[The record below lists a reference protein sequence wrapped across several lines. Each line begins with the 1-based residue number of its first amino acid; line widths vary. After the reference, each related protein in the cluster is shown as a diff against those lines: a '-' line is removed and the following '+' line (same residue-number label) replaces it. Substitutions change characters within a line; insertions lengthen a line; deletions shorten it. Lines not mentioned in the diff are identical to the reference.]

1 MKRYLVS
8 ERISLH
14 GLRPEDLL
22 PDAPYYAW
30 LEDLSLDAFTEHSM
44 FPNSVARMRDY
55 YEEATR
61 NNTRVLLGIYDNAS
75 DSHIG
80 NITLQQIN
88 WVNRSASVA
97 YLIGERSFEGRG
109 IATEAVRM
117 VMYYGFNR
125 LNLERLHA
133 GVSARHAASRRVLEK
148 SGMRAE
154 GRLRGALLRN
164 GERTDVML
172 FGGLRDE
179 WMAELGDS
187 VKRLFVVPPTY

>member
-1 MKRYLVS
+1 
-8 ERISLH
+8 
-14 GLRPEDLL
+14 
-22 PDAPYYAW
+22 
-30 LEDLSLDAFTEHSM
+30 M
-44 FPNSVARMRDY
+44 FPNSVARMREY
-55 YEEATR
+55 YEESVR
-61 NNTRVLLGIYDNAS
+61 NTTRVLLGIYDNS
-75 DSHIG
+75 SGSHIG

-97 YLIGERSFEGRG
+97 YLIGDRSFAGRG

-133 GVSARHAASRRVLEK
+133 GVSARHHASRRVLEK
-148 SGMRAE
+148 SGMREE

-164 GERTDVML
+164 GERTDVIL

-179 WMAELGDS
+179 WLAELGDA
-187 VKRLFVVPPTY
+187 VRGMFVVPPTY